1 MERTIY
7 TEEYRCGTALLYV
20 HLEVALNWSW
30 RGRKMVIYCAFL
42 AAVRWTKNSRQVLAS
57 TRFSEV
63 SLHFLK
69 TSKAS
74 S

>member
-7 TEEYRCGTALLYV
+7 TEEYTCGTAQLSVKLQ
-20 HLEVALNWSW
+20 VALNWSW
-30 RGRKMVIYCAFL
+30 RGGKMVIYCAFL
-42 AAVRWTKNSRQVLAS
+42 AAVRWTESSRRVLAS
-57 TRFSEV
+57 TVFSEV

-69 TSKAS
+69 TSEAS

>member
-7 TEEYRCGTALLYV
+7 TEEYRRGTAQLSV
-20 HLEVALNWSW
+20 HLQAALNWSW
-30 RGRKMVIYCAFL
+30 RGRKTVIYCAFL
-42 AAVRWTKNSRQVLAS
+42 AAVRWTENSRRVLAS
-57 TRFSEV
+57 TGFSEV
-63 SLHFLK
+63 SLYFLK